1 MTEIRDLH
9 DRSLMTETH
18 SDKEIVICFE
28 GEKKQRLGAA
38 TKSQRLLVL
47 L

>member
-28 GEKKQRLGAA
+28 GEKNSGW
-38 TKSQRLLVL
+38 VL
-47 L
+47 RQNHNAY